1 MYAKPNRLLERSAA
15 EASTTARTLTNPP
28 RIAPLRFGAFRQ
40 DTEHLR
46 TLQRVKCWA
55 RESLALADD
64 DPVLVSEVACTRPG
78 CPPLE
83 TVVTFWTG
91 SLERH
96 WFKVLKPVAEV
107 VFDDLPPAWL
117 KDALYAADPV
127 DGACC

>member
-1 MYAKPNRLLERSAA
+1 MREMNVARDDVTGRKPR
-15 EASTTARTLTNPP
+15 RT
-28 RIAPLRFGAFRQ
+28 PLRFGAFRQ
-40 DTEHLR
+40 DAAHVRGLE
-46 TLQRVKCWA
+46 RVKAWT
-55 RESLALADD
+55 RESLELADGD
-64 DPVLVSEVACTRPG
+64 AILVAEVACARPG

-91 SLERH
+91 GDERH
-96 WFKVLKPVAEV
+96 WFKVFKPVAEI

>member
-1 MYAKPNRLLERSAA
+1 MSDIAA
-15 EASTTARTLTNPP
+15 DIAEQLPP
-28 RIAPLRFGAFRQ
+28 QRAPLRYGAFRQ
-40 DTEHLR
+40 DAAQISALE
-46 TLQRVKCWA
+46 QVKAWT
-55 RESLALADD
+55 RESLVLADD
-64 DPVLVSEVACTRPG
+64 DAVMVAEVACARPG

-91 SLERH
+91 AGGRR
-96 WFKVLKPVAEV
+96 WFKVFKPVADV